1 MWTILSAS
9 CIRVYNKCDAYLGI
23 LPHGEDVVC
32 ISARSGEGTDRLLK
46 RVSELLDRGR
56 KHVELLVPYSAAGII
71 DALNREAQVL
81 RTEYTDTGIEIEA
94 IVQPEMFGRVKA
106 YIPGYVEP
114 REDWE

>member
-1 MWTILSAS
+1 ML
-9 CIRVYNKCDAYLGI
+9 
-23 LPHGEDVVC
+23 
-32 ISARSGEGTDRLLK
+32 
-46 RVSELLDRGR
+46 
-56 KHVELLVPYSAAGII
+56 PYSAAGII

-81 RTEYTDTGIEIEA
+81 KTEYTDTGIEIEA